1 MTELQERLL
10 KYIAFHLDR
19 ELLLAVEDS
28 VLSAYKAAHEDTER
42 RIKHTPKSRYRS
54 QVRRYLIDESLAALG
69 SRYRSQVQ
77 ATEPRGEHYILLC
90 SGNITLS
97 HIELH
102 ASSKP
107 RAAKHRKLISL
118 RNAVLEPQN
127 FDFWKPS
134 PPDLEDSL
142 HVVATVIH
150 PSPKDSAQ
158 QHPALLSLTVPF
170 TDWSGNHLDVP
181 LQEVYP
187 FFDMAEESN
196 QVDTAWPSLK
206 IALRKAEGRE

>member
-1 MTELQERLL
+1 MTKLQEQLL
-10 KYIAFHLDR
+10 QYIAFHLDR
-19 ELLLAVEDS
+19 ELLLGVEDS
-28 VLSAYKAAHEDTER
+28 VRSAYKAAHEDTER

-54 QVRRYLIDESLAALG
+54 QVRRYLIDDALAALS
-69 SRYRSQVQ
+69 SRFESKII

-107 RAAKHRKLISL
+107 RLAKHRKLMSL
-118 RNAVLEPQN
+118 KNAVLEPQN
-127 FDFWKPS
+127 YDFWMQP

-150 PSPKDSAQ
+150 PNPKDNE
-158 QHPALLSLTVPF
+158 QHQPALLSLTVPY
-170 TDWSGNHLDVP
+170 TDWSSNHLDVP
-181 LQEVYP
+181 LQEIYP
-187 FFDMAEESN
+187 FFQMGEESN

-206 IALRKAEGRE
+206 IALRKAEGLD

>member
-1 MTELQERLL
+1 MTEFQERVL

-19 ELLLAVEDS
+19 ELLLAVEDA
-28 VLSAYKAAHEDTER
+28 VRSAYKAAHEDTER
-42 RIKHTPKSRYRS
+42 RIKYTPKSRYRS
-54 QVRRYLIDESLAALG
+54 QVRRYLIDEALAALQTRFQ
-69 SRYRSQVQ
+69 SKVFS
-77 ATEPRGEHYILLC
+77 TEPRGEHYILLC

-102 ASSKP
+102 GSSKP
-107 RAAKHRKLISL
+107 RSAKHLKLLSL
-118 RNAVLEPQN
+118 KNSVLEPQN
-127 FDFWKPS
+127 FDFWKPT
-134 PPDLEDSL
+134 PPDPEDAL

-150 PSPKDSAQ
+150 PDPKDSAQ
-158 QHPALLSLTVPF
+158 HQPALVSLTVPF

-181 LQEVYP
+181 LEDVFP
-187 FFDMAEESN
+187 FFDMEEVGD